1 MIDFYIENI
10 ELRRLIVSKKQ
21 LTFTIQYLFLNT
33 IIDFSNTKQSTFI
46 RGEICKQIDRGRRQ
60 RSPIPINSRQDPL
73 ENR

>member
-21 LTFTIQYLFLNT
+21 LTFTIQYLFLN
-33 IIDFSNTKQSTFI
+33 DFSNTKQSTFI
-46 RGEICKQIDRGRRQ
+46 RKEICKQIDRGRRQ